1 MRSLKKKT
9 LTTISYLYNILVFGS
24 FFIWGFSVQNDEG
37 LVYPSEHKLPLTI
50 FITLMIIGMV
60 LAAVN
65 LSSVK
70 GKGDS
75 INRKSWIAGIVIVLL
90 FIVLKAAS
98 ILR

>member
-1 MRSLKKKT
+1 MKKKT
-9 LTTISYLYNILVFGS
+9 FTAITYLYNVLVFGS

-37 LVYPSEHKLPLTI
+37 LVYPSDHKLLLTI

-60 LAAVN
+60 LAGVN

-90 FIVLKAAS
+90 FI
-98 ILR
+98 ILRVAST